1 MTGFFKLSILTML
14 CVVLLAGTAMATGS
28 ISSQG
33 GTNFSV
39 ALEAMNAAR
48 TYTLVTPASAN
59 FTASGNL
66 LGAPVLITTGQ
77 LLNSQ
82 STMQVTFNNM
92 AFSGSLV
99 GLCQIVDATNS
110 NSTNAVLISEATS
123 TANVASINFGSM
135 LVNPTIG
142 SRLFITDN
150 GSNSGLSGALNC
162 NGSNGSL
169 IVNLAGVAP
178 LTSATTMTVTYT
190 DSAGDAPTTPAVVAN
205 VVRKFT
211 TGYTAKTSAIDYVYN
226 AANGSQFL
234 SASNL
239 ANAANVGI
247 TNAGLYTYDTT
258 TLGSALSVTASLQL
272 QDTAGWVGVSDVYL
286 SAGSCG
292 GYNTVLGGVNN
303 ALVSGVLTALG
314 ATGAEN
320 ISISTGN
327 GFDGNTV
334 TSGSLNGASICI
346 DVAGNQTIFPV
357 LSSFSHLKLAYN
369 TSSSIVSRVI
379 TGRLT
384 VKAGGNNPF
393 ADAYR
398 TLMTWSPNGYQG
410 IVPYLRESAAYN
422 TTCILSN
429 QGSANA
435 HVTFT
440 TLTAESAASN
450 QPSYS
455 LGVLPAMS
463 TMRVDIPG
471 QNATSPTITYY
482 NYTQDAAGSGYTV
495 QTLTGI
501 NSTLDRFSGEFTI
514 GASPSSIT
522 VNCIQADPLLQGGKR
537 TVPVLRLQNLIIID

>member
-1 MTGFFKLSILTML
+1 
-14 CVVLLAGTAMATGS
+14 
-28 ISSQG
+28 
-33 GTNFSV
+33 
-39 ALEAMNAAR
+39 MNAAR
-48 TYTLVTPASAN
+48 AYTLTTPADPN
-59 FTASGNL
+59 GNMTN
-66 LGAPVLITTGQ
+66 APVLITTGQ

-82 STMQVTFNNM
+82 STLQVTFSNM

-142 SRLFITDN
+142 SQLFITDN

-190 DSAGDAPTTPAVVAN
+190 DSAGDAPATPAVVAN

-211 TGYTAKTSAIDYVYN
+211 TSYTAKTSAIDYVYN

-239 ANAANVGI
+239 ANAANFGI
-247 TNAGLYTYDTT
+247 TNAGLYIYDTT
-258 TLGSALSVTASLQL
+258 TLGSALSVSASLQL

-320 ISISTGN
+320 LSISTGN
-327 GFDGNTV
+327 GFNGNTV
-334 TSGSLNGASICI
+334 TSGSLNGANICI
-346 DVAGNQTIFPV
+346 DVAGNQAI
-357 LSSFSHLKLAYN
+357 A
-369 TSSSIVSRVI
+369 SRVI

-410 IVPYLRESAAYN
+410 IVPYLRESAGYN
-422 TTCILSN
+422 TTCIISN
-429 QGSANA
+429 QGSVNA
-435 HVTFT
+435 PVTFT

-455 LGVLPAMS
+455 LGALPAMS

-471 QNATSPTITYY
+471 QNATSPSITYY

-537 TVPVLRLQNLIIID
+537 AVPILRLQNLLLPG

>member
-1 MTGFFKLSILTML
+1 MTRFFKISILTML

-48 TYTLVTPASAN
+48 TYTLTAVAN
-59 FTASGNL
+59 ANGNL
-66 LGAPVLITTGQ
+66 AGAPVLITTGQ

-82 STMQVTFNNM
+82 STLQVTFNNM

-205 VVRKFT
+205 VVRKFI
-211 TGYTAKTSAIDYVYN
+211 TSYSGNNSSIDYVYN

-234 SASNL
+234 GASNT
-239 ANAANVGI
+239 AVPAGVGI

-258 TLGSALSVTASLQL
+258 SVPLSVSASLQL
-272 QDTAGWVGVSDVYL
+272 QDSAGWVGVSDDYL
-286 SAGSCG
+286 SATNCS
-292 GYNTVLGGVNN
+292 GYTTALGGVNN
-303 ALVSGVLTALG
+303 AIGNGVLIALG
-314 ATGAEN
+314 ATGAQN
-320 ISISTGN
+320 ISISTSR
-327 GFDGNTV
+327 GFDGNSPT
-334 TSGSLNGASICI
+334 TASLNGANICI
-346 DVAGNQTIFPV
+346 DVAGNQTI
-357 LSSFSHLKLAYN
+357 SSR
-369 TSSSIVSRVI
+369 II
-379 TGRLT
+379 TGRLV
-384 VKAGGNNPF
+384 VKGGGANPF
-393 ADAYR
+393 ADSYR

-410 IVPYLRESAAYN
+410 IIPYLRESANYN
-422 TTCILSN
+422 TVCVISN
-429 QGSANA
+429 QGSVNA
-435 HVTFT
+435 PVSFT
-440 TLTAESAASN
+440 LLTAESAASN
-450 QPSYS
+450 QPSFS
-455 LGVLPAMS
+455 LGTLAAKS
-463 TMRVDIPG
+463 TMRIDIPG
-471 QNATSPTITYY
+471 QNATSPGITT
-482 NYTQDAAGSGYTV
+482 YTSYAQDSGGSGYTV
-495 QTLTGI
+495 QALTGI
-501 NSTLDRFSGEFTI
+501 NSTLDRFSGEFNI
-514 GASPSSIT
+514 GASPSQIT
-522 VNCIQADPLLQGGKR
+522 VNCIQADPLLNGGKR
-537 TVPVLRLQNLIIID
+537 AVPILQNNTQSGGLWLQ